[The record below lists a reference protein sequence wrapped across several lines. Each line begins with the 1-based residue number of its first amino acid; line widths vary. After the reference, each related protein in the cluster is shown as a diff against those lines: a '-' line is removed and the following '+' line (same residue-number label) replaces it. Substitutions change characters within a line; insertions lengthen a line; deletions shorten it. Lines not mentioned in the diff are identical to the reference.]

1 MSDTFI
7 SIVSEKTSLSN
18 SKELAEKIAR
28 FLTEKQIIKSEL
40 SDCVLG
46 GNGHKPAENFATIIE
61 NINTGL
67 LELSVNGVQILTERQ
82 VFDNGGNGLDKV
94 LCPNCGEN
102 QIEEDWGTLIENW
115 LDQTKSDNLKC
126 SKCSSEFSI
135 TEFEFKPNW
144 SFGNFGLTFWN
155 WGELKVEFITELEK
169 VIGTELKIVRGI
181 I

>member
-1 MSDTFI
+1 LRKKFT
-7 SIVSEKTSLSN
+7 
-18 SKELAEKIAR
+18 R
-28 FLTEKQIIKSEL
+28 FLTEKQIVKSEL

-46 GNGHKPAENFATIIE
+46 GNGHKPAVNFASIIE
-61 NINTGL
+61 NVKNGL

-82 VFDNGGNGLDKV
+82 FFDNGGNGLDKV
-94 LCPNCGEN
+94 LCPNYGEN
-102 QIEEDWGTLIENW
+102 QIEEDWGTLLENW
-115 LDQTKSDNLKC
+115 LDQTQSDKL
-126 SKCSSEFSI
+126 KCSSEFSI

-169 VIGTELKIVRGI
+169 VIGTKLKIVRGI